1 MIFCLDVSGSMC
13 VTEPIKGTF
22 KLKGGDRINK
32 DASALAHFGD
42 GSDQFFSDAD
52 RGVTYVSR
60 LQCV

>member
-1 MIFCLDVSGSMC
+1 MC